1 MVDLYHRVR
10 FKRQIVGLPEGATG
24 TVVEVYEASGGV
36 AVALDDPG
44 LDPSGLG
51 VVDVPPASL
60 DALEPL
66 AG

>member
-1 MVDLYHRVR
+1 VVDLHERVR
-10 FKRQIVGLPEGATG
+10 FKRGIVGVPEGATG
-24 TVVEVYEASGGV
+24 TVVEIYEGAGGV
-36 AVALDDPG
+36 AVKPDDPN

-51 VVDVPPASL
+51 VVDVPPGSL